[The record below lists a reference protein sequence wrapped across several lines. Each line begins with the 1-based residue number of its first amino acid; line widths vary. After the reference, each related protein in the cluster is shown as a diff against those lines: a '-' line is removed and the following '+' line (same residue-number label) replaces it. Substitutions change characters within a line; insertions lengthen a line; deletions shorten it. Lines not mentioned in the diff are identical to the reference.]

1 MKNIFW
7 IEIENRKL
15 LSYMFNDSSMNYQHE
30 IDIKIIF
37 IESFCNNSLNRCAS
51 KYHIY
56 AAYAILLIH
65 SILFFLFL
73 LIFVLHFFSIH
84 IYIFI
89 YLLIYLF
96 ILCNVLIYV
105 YVCIYVYI
113 HTHTYIYNNRII
125 FLRIN
130 IHIYS
135 EKC

>member
-73 LIFVLHFFSIH
+73 LIFVLHFFFLYIYIYLFIYLFTYLYFVMYLYIYMYVYTYIYIHIH
-84 IYIFI
+84 IYII
-89 YLLIYLF
+89 T
-96 ILCNVLIYV
+96 V
-105 YVCIYVYI
+105 
-113 HTHTYIYNNRII
+113 
-125 FLRIN
+125 
-130 IHIYS
+130 
-135 EKC
+135 

>member
-15 LSYMFNDSSMNYQHE
+15 LSYIFNDSSMNYQHE

-73 LIFVLHFFSIH
+73 LIFVLHFFFYTY

-96 ILCNVLIYV
+96 ILCNVLIYI
-105 YVCIYVYI
+105 YMYVY
-113 HTHTYIYNNRII
+113 TYIYIH
-125 FLRIN
+125 
-130 IHIYS
+130 IHIYI
-135 EKC
+135 